1 MAYKDKNKQR
11 EYDKQRARVYKQ
23 KLVESGY
30 KQITVRL
37 DATTYNHL
45 LHLTQ
50 TQNLSQTFLIKK
62 LINNA

>member
-37 DATTYNHL
+37 DAMTYDRL
-45 LHLTQ
+45 IRLTVD
-50 TQNLSQTFLIKK
+50 QNISQTFLIKK
-62 LINNA
+62 LINSA